1 MITANFTAIFI
12 FVTRKGS
19 FVPLSF
25 NLRFNSLSLTR
36 KMISMNKKAETI
48 IHILIWG
55 VGYFILLHETSTIG
69 DFRKDTGP
77 YWAPLLFGM
86 LMSQL
91 LFYVTAFYFVPKFL
105 RLKKTKTLIVLIA
118 TALITIALFESFVD
132 YNYLVNFFSSENERF
147 LVYFYYNLFVGFIVL
162 LVALSYALLKYWMQN
177 EKLKRVLLE
186 EKLSTEMAFMKSK
199 INPHFLFN
207 VLNSFYAKSLKH
219 NVPELAGGIAKL
231 AELMRYMVYETNE
244 DKVVLEKEIHHLKN
258 FIQVYQLRIAEE
270 DDVYINFDMKG
281 DLKAVKVSPML
292 LIPFVENAIKHGVIP
307 NAKSTIE
314 ISLEIKQNWM
324 NFKVTNSIHTGAN
337 RIPDNSSGFGL
348 DNLRKRLAVLY
359 PDAHTLETTEENGY
373 FISSLSLKIDQVS

>member
-1 MITANFTAIFI
+1 
-12 FVTRKGS
+12 
-19 FVPLSF
+19 
-25 NLRFNSLSLTR
+25 
-36 KMISMNKKAETI
+36 MNKRSESI
-48 IHILIWG
+48 IHILLWG

-69 DFRKDTGP
+69 DFRKDAGP

-91 LFYVTAFYFVPKFL
+91 LFYTTAFYFVPKFL
-105 RLKKTKTLIVLIA
+105 RLKKTKTLIVLVA

-132 YNYLVNFFSSENERF
+132 YNYLVNFFSSENESF

-162 LVALSYALLKYWMQN
+162 LVALSYALLKYWMRN

-186 EKLSTEMAFMKSK
+186 EKLSTEMAFLKSK

-219 NVPELAGGIAKL
+219 NVPELADGISKL
-231 AELMRYMVYETNE
+231 AELMRYMVYDTNE
-244 DKVVLEKEIHHLKN
+244 DKVLLEKEIHHLKN

-270 DDVYINFDMKG
+270 DDVYINFDIQG
-281 DLKAVKVSPML
+281 DLNSVKVSPML

-307 NAKSTIE
+307 NEKSTIE
-314 ISLEIKQNWM
+314 IALKIKQDWM
-324 NFKVTNSIHTGAN
+324 NFEVTNSIHKAAN
-337 RIPDNSSGFGL
+337 SIPDNSSGFGL

-359 PDAHTLETTEENGY
+359 PEEHTLETREENGY
-373 FISSLSLKIDQVS
+373 FISSLGLKIDQAS